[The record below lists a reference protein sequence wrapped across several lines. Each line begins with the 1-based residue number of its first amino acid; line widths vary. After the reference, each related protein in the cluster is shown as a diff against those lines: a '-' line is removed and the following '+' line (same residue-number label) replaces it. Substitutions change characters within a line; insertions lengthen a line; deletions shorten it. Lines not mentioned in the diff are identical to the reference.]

1 MSLLCCTTI
10 CHPMVSIRITTR
22 LSIGSAGQR
31 SSSNEVHEDR
41 TAEFLFN
48 SIDCLCPFNPSSYVT
63 SPHWP
68 RDANCKP
75 IIIIDSFTCSP
86 QFSPTCTRSHISQM
100 YTPNWFNLD
109 VNWSLCKCHLY
120 WWLTGG
126 QVNRVVCNGDSTEY
140 LISELNIVQLGD
152 KRQVELD
159 RQEKVVPE

>member
-1 MSLLCCTTI
+1 MMSSWNPRLPINLIILLITASLIYLYELWRGDVPQNPSSYNVLTLLY
-10 CHPMVSIRITTR
+10 HHLPSHGIRITMP
-22 LSIGSAGQR
+22 LSIGSAGHR

-48 SIDCLCPFNPSSYVT
+48 SIDCLWPSNPSSYVT

-86 QFSPTCTRSHISQM
+86 QFRPTCTRSHISQM

-109 VNWSLCKCHLY
+109 VN
-120 WWLTGG
+120 
-126 QVNRVVCNGDSTEY
+126 
-140 LISELNIVQLGD
+140 
-152 KRQVELD
+152 
-159 RQEKVVPE
+159 